1 MAGNPLN
8 NPNWAPELANTID
21 RYVGMVRDK
30 VTGKAVVAVRA
41 AVFGMIVAFT
51 GIATVTLS
59 VILGTK
65 LLQRVVNI
73 GGAVDRDS
81 SVWVSYMVM
90 GGMLVLAGLF
100 CMRKRHTP
108 QPEAAK

>member
-90 GGMLVLAGLF
+90 GGMLFLAGLF

>member
-30 VTGKAVVAVRA
+30 VTGKAVVAVRGI
-41 AVFGMIVAFT
+41 VFGVVVAFT
-51 GIATVTLS
+51 AIAALILS
-59 VILGTK
+59 LIIGTK

-73 GGAVDRDS
+73 GGAIDSDS

-90 GGMLVLAGLF
+90 GGLLFMAGLV

>member
-8 NPNWAPELANTID
+8 NPNWAPELANLVD
-21 RYVGMVRDK
+21 KYVALVRDN
-30 VTGKAVVAVRA
+30 VTSKAVLGVRA
-41 AVFGMIVAFT
+41 AVFGLVVGVTA
-51 GIATVTLS
+51 IATVILS

-65 LLQRVVNI
+65 LLQRIVNI
-73 GGAVDRDS
+73 GGWIDRDS

-90 GGMLVLAGLF
+90 GGILFLAGLF

-108 QPEAAK
+108 EPKASK

>member
-30 VTGKAVVAVRA
+30 VTGKAVVAVRGI
-41 AVFGMIVAFT
+41 VFGVVVAFT
-51 GIATVTLS
+51 AIAALILS
-59 VILGTK
+59 LIIGTK

-73 GGAVDRDS
+73 GGAIDRDS

-90 GGMLVLAGLF
+90 GGLLFVAGLV